1 MSVIHYNNI
10 ANEPMSAKVISIAGQ
25 VIDIN
30 RSNQTHLHA
39 TGGGAY
45 ASSHNGSASARVS
58 PISVHSTNSVHD
70 DVYILTEAG
79 EEVFIQLVNW
89 EKAGIR
95 KGHTIQV
102 IWLDITA
109 DNNPNAGFATPYVVV
124 NNRSLNTVLYNDRN
138 LMDTVKPTT
147 KTMTIKTA
155 FMLLSTPAKII
166 FGIIC
171 AFCVMTVVLIPVVSV
186 IYMYVM
192 YRLLG
197 KLPAFTNRE
206 LKPKLQP
213 FLLPPVARQ
222 TQ

>member
-109 DNNPNAGFATPYVVV
+109 DNNPKAGFATPYVVV
-124 NNRSLNTVLYNDRN
+124 NNRSLNTILYDDKN

-147 KTMTIKTA
+147 KLTSIKTA
-155 FMLLSTPAKII
+155 FGVLSPTSKVMYSIAFI
-166 FGIIC
+166 FC
-171 AFCVMTVVLIPVVSV
+171 LVTVVLIPVAFAIFPYV
-186 IYMYVM
+186 IYS
-192 YRLLG
+192 LLS

-213 FLLPPVARQ
+213 LLLPPVARQ
-222 TQ
+222 AQ